1 MMSATMPN
9 HNGSTREP
17 DSVPAPRPE
26 PAPNSPLARPPDRP
40 AKPEYD
46 QRGITPGQIERG
58 HSRRAER
65 R

>member
-1 MMSATMPN
+1 M
-9 HNGSTREP
+9 
-17 DSVPAPRPE
+17 PAPRPE